1 MTRLDA
7 RDIEILKVLA
17 EDGRITKAKLAERVG
32 LSASPC
38 WERLKRLEKAGLIEG
53 YRAEIALREIGP
65 HVTVFVSVE
74 LTDHTAATFR
84 VFEDAVQHY
93 PQIVACWGIGGGY
106 DYLMQIVTPDINA
119 YQRLVDQMLND
130 RIGMARYF
138 SYVVTKPVK
147 GLTAPPI
154 DVILG
159 AQ

>member
-7 RDIEILKVLA
+7 RDIDILKVLA
-17 EDGRITKAKLAERVG
+17 EDGRITKSKLAERVG

-38 WERLKRLEKAGLIEG
+38 WERLKRLEKEGLIEG
-53 YRAEIALREIGP
+53 YRAEIALRKLGP
-65 HVTVFVSVE
+65 HVTVFVAVE

-84 VFEDAVQHY
+84 IFEDAVQQY
-93 PQIVACWGIGGGY
+93 SQIVACWGIGGGY

-147 GLTAPPI
+147 GPSAPPL

-159 AQ
+159 RQ

>member
-17 EDGRITKAKLAERVG
+17 EDGRITKAALAERVG

-38 WERLKRLEKAGLIEG
+38 WERLKRLEKAGFITG
-53 YRAEIALREIGP
+53 YRAEIALRELGP
-65 HVTVFVSVE
+65 HVTVFVAVE

-84 VFEDAVQHY
+84 IFEDAVQHH
-93 PQIVACWGIGGGY
+93 PEIVACWGIGGGY
-106 DYLMQIVTPDINA
+106 DYLIQVVTPDINA

-147 GLTAPPI
+147 GPTAPPI
-154 DVILG
+154 EVIIG
-159 AQ
+159 PQ

>member
-17 EDGRITKAKLAERVG
+17 EDGRITKAALADRVG

-38 WERLKRLEKAGLIEG
+38 WERLKRLEKAGLISG
-53 YRAEIALREIGP
+53 YRAEIALRELGP
-65 HVTVFVSVE
+65 HVTVFVAVE

-84 VFEDAVQHY
+84 IFEDAVLHH
-93 PQIVACWGIGGGY
+93 PEIVACWGIGGGY
-106 DYLMQIVTPDINA
+106 DYLLQVVTADINS

-147 GLTAPPI
+147 GLTPPPL

-159 AQ
+159 QK

>member
-17 EDGRITKAKLAERVG
+17 EDGRITKSKLAERVG

-38 WERLKRLEKAGLIEG
+38 WERLKRLEKEGLIEG
-53 YRAEIALREIGP
+53 YRAEIALRKLGP
-65 HVTVFVSVE
+65 HVTVFVAVE

-84 VFEDAVQHY
+84 IFEDAVQQY

-147 GLTAPPI
+147 GPSAPPL
-154 DVILG
+154 DVIL
-159 AQ
+159 ARQ